1 MDSDSSQGPLRELT
15 ISRARFIA
23 ELGERIAALRQ
34 GLARMSSPAEPTAE
48 LNAVRRRLH
57 ALAAAADVLR
67 FTTTAEALTLAEAA
81 LATGGA
87 APGAFARE
95 RVGRILD
102 VLPSLVLGASIDLA
116 EELDSPRTRVLREPL
131 CVVVYGDASLE
142 SLLHKPGPL
151 HGAESHATQ
160 NPEQVLELVLRL
172 RPDILLLD
180 GDHTSAGELVPRL
193 RQAAGSYDLPLVAV
207 ASFDQH
213 DPILRLIRR
222 GVSRVLPKPVDAGT
236 LQRTLRQTSTA
247 KTQVPARPSSFRRLT
262 PDQLVEAIAAEA
274 RRAFGD
280 TGAGPRAPSA
290 IDFGSGSEVLAA
302 LWSAFARIR
311 GLAIETS
318 GGAVQFPLPGP
329 SGAIPIAPAAFR
341 PGRAPANLTPASS
354 AVTLAGRR
362 FVVADS
368 DAAIALL
375 LRRTVEQLGAV
386 VLPARDAAEALAL
399 AERHWPDAVLSEPL
413 LPELDGFELCQRL
426 HQDIALGDLPVAL
439 VSFREHLLERAR
451 HLGEPRPIAQAAID
465 AESVAPVLRECLQT
479 RAALEQR
486 LALLDEVHARLDG
499 LTPRLV
505 LQLVCSRKPNA
516 RVSLRAGRLKFEL
529 CVSDGR
535 PVHARLYDGDEL
547 GAEGLAVLGPFLG
560 ARFGRFSVEPL
571 TSPPPAHFSG
581 DLMTVLDPV
590 ITRARRARDRLRA
603 GDVAAIERVVLD
615 PYAVDNY
622 LADSLAAQRPVVTR
636 LLAGAP
642 PRSLTASPG
651 ADGGETAR
659 LVGTLL
665 DLARQGAVLA
675 LLDRDG
681 RDVLST
687 DAGQEAYPVSDA
699 ERTSRGTAPEVRS
712 SVALGDVVLQVVSTP
727 PASEL
732 EPPPPPAISRMPSA
746 PRAGAASDV
755 TADSPPEEQA
765 AWSREPLS
773 PSPRVHAEPDEHED
787 GAEQTPSSAVGA
799 SEYDADTEDEDE
811 SPWPTTRSARLRSA
825 AGPLLVTLGAAALAF
840 FGIRAIANN
849 AWQTHS
855 GALRAPLSSAPD
867 AGAPRG
873 TTARL
878 APAPELGSDEAGLLS
893 EQRKVPVNVTVDSEL
908 LDLPPHTKLRPGH
921 GLLEVRTWERQQ
933 IYVDGVF
940 MGNYENR
947 LIPLGPGTYQ
957 LRLRDGA
964 RDIERPVVVQA
975 GRRTRLRAQPKSSK

>member
-1 MDSDSSQGPLRELT
+1 MDSDTSQGPLRELT

-34 GLARMSSPAEPTAE
+34 GLARMSSPADPAAE

-67 FTTTAEALTLAEAA
+67 FTSTAEALATAEAA
-81 LATGGA
+81 LATGSA
-87 APGAFARE
+87 APGALARE

-102 VLPSLVLGASIDLA
+102 VLPSLVLGAAIDLS
-116 EELDSPRTRVLREPL
+116 EELDNPRARALREPL

-160 NPEQVLELVLRL
+160 NPEQVLQLVLRL

-180 GDHTSAGELVPRL
+180 GDRTGAGDLVPRL
-193 RQAAGSYDLPLVAV
+193 RQAAGPHDLPLVAI

-213 DPILRLIRR
+213 EPILRLIRR

-247 KTQVPARPSSFRRLT
+247 KTQIPARPGSFRRLT
-262 PDQLVEAIAAEA
+262 PDQLVEAISAEA

-280 TGAGPRAPSA
+280 TSAGPRALSA
-290 IDFGSGSEVLAA
+290 VDFGSGSEVLAA

-311 GLAIETS
+311 GLALEAS
-318 GGAVQFPLPGP
+318 GGAVQFPLAGP

-341 PGRAPANLTPASS
+341 SGSVSAAPAPAST

-362 FVVADS
+362 FVVADA

-375 LRRTVEQLGAV
+375 LRRTLEQLGAV
-386 VLPARDAAEALAL
+386 VLPARNAAEALDL
-399 AERHWPDAVLSEPL
+399 AERHWPDAVLSDPL
-413 LPELDGFELCQRL
+413 LPERDGFELCQRI

-439 VSFREHLLERAR
+439 VSWRDHLLERAR
-451 HLGEPRPIAQAAID
+451 HLGDARPMAQPAID
-465 AESVAPVLRECLQT
+465 AESVAPVLRECLLP
-479 RAALEQR
+479 RATLEQR

-499 LTPRLV
+499 LSPRLV

-516 RVSLRAGRLKFEL
+516 LLSLRAGRLRFQL
-529 CVSDGR
+529 CVSEGR
-535 PVHARLYDGDEL
+535 PVHASLYDGDEL
-547 GAEGLAVLGPFLG
+547 AAEGHAVLGPFLG
-560 ARFGRFSVEPL
+560 ARSGRFSVEPL
-571 TSPPPAHFSG
+571 PSPPPAHFSG

-590 ITRARRARDRLRA
+590 ITRARRARDRLEG

-615 PYAVDNY
+615 PHAVSNY
-622 LADSLAAQRPVVTR
+622 LADSLAAQRPLITR
-636 LLAGAP
+636 LLDGAP
-642 PRSLTASPG
+642 PRSLTASH
-651 ADGGETAR
+651 ADGGGESAR
-659 LVGTLL
+659 LVATLL
-665 DLARQGAVLA
+665 DLARHGAVLA

-681 RDVLST
+681 QDVLSNDT
-687 DAGQEAYPVSDA
+687 FGDARSSSDA
-699 ERTSRGTAPEVRS
+699 ELSNRGAVPEIGA
-712 SVALGDVVLQVVSTP
+712 SVALGDAVLQVVSTP
-727 PASEL
+727 PTTGPEFQPGPPTAGSRLAST
-732 EPPPPPAISRMPSA
+732 PAA
-746 PRAGAASDV
+746 PAPDDAAGAL
-755 TADSPPEEQA
+755 PPEAGGVQTEHYEDDA
-765 AWSREPLS
+765 D
-773 PSPRVHAEPDEHED
+773 DEHAAPPTSGE
-787 GAEQTPSSAVGA
+787 
-799 SEYDADTEDEDE
+799 EYDDGNDERGDDD
-811 SPWPTTRSARLRSA
+811 SPWPPSRVARLRSA
-825 AGPLLVTLGAAALAF
+825 AGPLIVTLGAAALAF
-840 FGIRAIANN
+840 LGIRAIAGNG
-849 AWQTHS
+849 WQT
-855 GALRAPLSSAPD
+855 LRAALQAPVSAPPD
-867 AGAPRG
+867 AGTAQDTAARVAPG
-873 TTARL
+873 
-878 APAPELGSDEAGLLS
+878 PELGSDDADLLS
-893 EQRKVPVNVTVDSEL
+893 EQRKVPVNVTVDSEV